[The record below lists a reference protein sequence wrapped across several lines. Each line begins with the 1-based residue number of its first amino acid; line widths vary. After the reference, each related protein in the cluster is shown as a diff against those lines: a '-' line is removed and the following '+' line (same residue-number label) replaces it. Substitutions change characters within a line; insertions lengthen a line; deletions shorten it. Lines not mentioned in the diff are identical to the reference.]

1 MKIVAAN
8 GANIPAVGFG
18 THGMSR
24 DEMLLI
30 IPAALDA
37 GFRHID
43 TAQIYRNEAE
53 VGECAAASGVARTEL
68 FLTTKVWV
76 SNYGRKAFASSV
88 DESLR
93 RLRTDYIDLL
103 LLHWPGGSDVPL
115 ADQIGNLNEVMLSGK
130 VRTSVSA
137 TSAAPWCRRRSGS
150 RLRAP
155 SRTSSNIIPFWTSPS

>member
-53 VGECAAASGVARTEL
+53 VGSAPQPPAWPGRNSSRRRKFGCRTMDARRSRLPWTRAYDASAPTISICSRSIGQAAATC
-68 FLTTKVWV
+68 
-76 SNYGRKAFASSV
+76 
-88 DESLR
+88 SLPIR
-93 RLRTDYIDLL
+93 
-103 LLHWPGGSDVPL
+103 S
-115 ADQIGNLNEVMLSGK
+115 E
-130 VRTSVSA
+130 TS
-137 TSAAPWCRRRSGS
+137 TR
-150 RLRAP
+150 
-155 SRTSSNIIPFWTSPS
+155 

>member
-8 GANIPAVGFG
+8 GADIPAVGFG
-18 THGMSR
+18 TYGMSR

-68 FLTTKVWV
+68 SWR
-76 SNYGRKAFASSV
+76 RKCGC
-88 DESLR
+88 
-93 RLRTDYIDLL
+93 RTMD
-103 LLHWPGGSDVPL
+103 
-115 ADQIGNLNEVMLSGK
+115 A
-130 VRTSVSA
+130 
-137 TSAAPWCRRRSGS
+137 RRSRLPWTRAYDASAPTISICS
-150 RLRAP
+150 RSIGQAAATCSLPIR
-155 SRTSSNIIPFWTSPS
+155 SETSTR